1 MSIKMTQTCEMCGKT
16 RDLPTTSARPS
27 KPHPDSGGW
36 RLLNS
41 GAREA
46 TLCDRCVH
54 LVVTHALS
62 RAEAR
67 RDNRAGTLND
77 RPLMLTFYEYSG

>member
-1 MSIKMTQTCEMCGKT
+1 MSIKMTQTCEMCGRE

-36 RLLNS
+36 RLLNV
-41 GAREA
+41 GAKEA
-46 TLCDRCVH
+46 TLCSRCVS
-54 LVVTHALS
+54 LVVEHALT

-67 RDNRAGTLND
+67 RRDHAGTLND
-77 RPLMLTFYEYSG
+77 RPLTLMFVECSG